1 MNNLRRS
8 CVSAVESSLNEAR
21 KEFESAFS
29 RAIRKE
35 KQVLS
40 AKEADLRQWE
50 KEQRAELESA
60 Q

>member
-1 MNNLRRS
+1 MNDLQGS
-8 CVSAVESSLNEAR
+8 CVSTVESSLNEAR
-21 KEFESAFS
+21 KEFESVFS
-29 RAIRKE
+29 RAIDTE